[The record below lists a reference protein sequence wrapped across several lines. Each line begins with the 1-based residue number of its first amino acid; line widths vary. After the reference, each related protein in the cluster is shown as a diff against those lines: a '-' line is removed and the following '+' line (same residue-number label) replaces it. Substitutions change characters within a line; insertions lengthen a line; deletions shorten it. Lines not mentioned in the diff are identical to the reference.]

1 MAWLM
6 VGILTLQD
14 NKREL
19 AKAALSGEA
28 RQNVMK
34 LSLNDIIGASWS
46 SGVTLTIKPRPHQR
60 DDDSDE
66 SDD

>member
-34 LSLNDIIGASWS
+34 LTLNDIIGASWS
-46 SGVTLTIKPRPHQR
+46 SGVALTFRPFQTSPAPTR
-60 DDDSDE
+60 R
-66 SDD
+66 

>member
-1 MAWLM
+1 VCRATWLI

-28 RQNVMK
+28 RQDVMK
-34 LSLNDIIGASWS
+34 LTLNDIIGASW
-46 SGVTLTIKPRPHQR
+46 PRAR
-60 DDDSDE
+60 S
-66 SDD
+66 